1 MKNLGILL
9 SGRGSNF
16 VAIADSVAAG
26 RIPDARIAVVMSNR
40 ADAPGLEIA
49 RQRALNAL
57 VIPSKGKPREEHDRE
72 VVAAL
77 KEHKVDLI
85 CLAGYMRLLS
95 PWFVRQFP
103 GKILNIHPSLLPA
116 FPGLEAQQ
124 QAFAY
129 GVKVSG
135 CTVHFVDEE
144 LDHGAIIVQKTVPVL
159 DSDDEH
165 TLAARI
171 LEQEHIAY
179 SEAIRIVL
187 EGKFEIAGR
196 RLVRGQRLDCRSE
209 IQKSRRAGFHLCNL
223 TFDLCN
229 YIISSLFIRAIGCCI
244 TSSSFFTRFNPYTH
258 CSNLCES
265 CANIGATFAYSKC
278 SNFETM

>member
-1 MKNLGILL
+1 MKHLAILL

-16 VAIADSVAAG
+16 IAIADSIDAG
-26 RIPDARIAVVMSNR
+26 RIPGARIAVVISNR
-40 ADAPGLEIA
+40 SDAPGIEIA
-49 RQRALNAL
+49 RKRGLNAM
-57 VIPSKGKPREEHDRE
+57 VIPSKGKAREQHDGE

-77 KEHKVDLI
+77 NQHQVDLI

-95 PWFVRQFP
+95 PWFVKQFP
-103 GKILNIHPSLLPA
+103 QKILNIHPSLLPA

-165 TLAARI
+165 TLAERI

-179 SEAIRIVL
+179 TEAINIVL
-187 EGKFEIAGR
+187 AGNFGIVGR
-196 RLVRGQRLDCRSE
+196 RVVT
-209 IQKSRRAGFHLCNL
+209 KP
-223 TFDLCN
+223 
-229 YIISSLFIRAIGCCI
+229 AIAAAP
-244 TSSSFFTRFNPYTH
+244 R
-258 CSNLCES
+258 
-265 CANIGATFAYSKC
+265 
-278 SNFETM
+278 